1 MHVRY
6 QASCVL
12 DKPRG
17 CRQQVLPVWG
27 SERRRLAPIDL
38 PPAAR
43 PLPIAAR
50 ALLVD
55 AVLRCGWLRGGR
67 PSLCWSA
74 LRARR
79 PIHLRRGA
87 PRRRTASGRSS
98 QNAPWVRRPPCSTHG
113 RSVAHLAGSARM
125 ISLVSSATH
134 HGISPSCLDQNL
146 PTRFEDPS
154 ASGGL
159 KPLKH
164 SFRALAKKDC

>member
-1 MHVRY
+1 MTLRY

-113 RSVAHLAGSARM
+113 RSVARLAGSAMLSRGSIAAHHHRM
-125 ISLVSSATH
+125 
-134 HGISPSCLDQNL
+134 SPIFPRSKAFLKSEPLASWAFANYLNL
-146 PTRFEDPS
+146 T
-154 ASGGL
+154 
-159 KPLKH
+159 
-164 SFRALAKKDC
+164 